1 MIGGAFRRIR
11 QLIRRI
17 TLLSSRRAD
26 AEWVIL
32 CSREQFEP
40 LRTDPAFH
48 RLIDLARH
56 VNALRLGQ
64 AALFVHGDDDDS
76 PSASRQRSATFLYHA
91 GILFEALDLIPQLRT
106 HFGDLDFWESTFG
119 VFGDDQ
125 AIAGLRAKGTD
136 LQKLRN
142 HASFHVLP
150 IVAQRSLA
158 RLEMDEYVFASGR
171 GRTVGDIY
179 YNLADTVPIH
189 YVVGAPREREKF
201 LAEFER
207 MATEVRD
214 LVLKFLEAADRFIP
228 RVLRRYGFK
237 RRNESR

>member
-1 MIGGAFRRIR
+1 MASTEG
-11 QLIRRI
+11 
-17 TLLSSRRAD
+17 
-26 AEWVIL
+26 EWEIL

-40 LRTDPAFH
+40 LRDDEAFH

-56 VNALRLGQ
+56 VNAIRFGQ
-64 AALFVHGDDDDS
+64 AALSLHRESEDS

-91 GILFEALDLIPQLRT
+91 GIIYEALGLIPKLRQHYGT
-106 HFGDLDFWESTFG
+106 LDFWEETFG
-119 VFGDDQ
+119 VFGDDG
-125 AIAGLRAKGTD
+125 AIAAIRAKGTD

-150 IVAQRSLA
+150 MVAEKSLA
-158 RLEMDEYVFASGR
+158 RLEMDEYVFASAR

-189 YVVGAPREREKF
+189 YVIGAPRERDRF
-201 LAEFER
+201 MAEFER
-207 MATEVRD
+207 MATEIRD

-228 RVLRRYGFK
+228 RVLRQYGFK
-237 RRNESR
+237 RRDRK